1 VCAAALPASLGRCE
15 SWVVQNKNTF
25 LLLIFT
31 LSVVSWFCFFTGSA
45 LCQEGP
51 SGAGV
56 TQPDLVSLQRGAEQG
71 DAKAAYLLGRSYMGK
86 GVAQN
91 NAEAAKWFRQSA
103 AQVFPDAEFALA
115 YLYEHGE
122 GVRRDFKRASWYYG
136 AAAKQGHVL
145 AQNNL
150 GAMYEHGEG
159 LKKNIDEAK
168 HWYQSAAAHGNVV
181 AECNLASLYF
191 RQRDFPQALTW
202 FRTAAHSSDPTA
214 QENLAWMYYTGTGTA
229 RDYSEAAKWV
239 RLAAEQSIPRAQLD
253 LAYLYEQGKGV
264 PLDHVA
270 AYEWY
275 KAACAGGEKRAAARL
290 KSLAEVMTPEQ
301 ISKAEIA
308 AAQITKSGH
317 MAHPET
323 TEPIGSSFVDSR

>member
-1 VCAAALPASLGRCE
+1 M
-15 SWVVQNKNTF
+15 QNVNTS
-25 LLLIFT
+25 LLLT

-45 LCQEGP
+45 WSQEGP
-51 SGAGV
+51 SGAGIR
-56 TQPDLVSLQRGAEQG
+56 QPDPVSLQRRAEQG
-71 DAKAAYLLGRSYMGK
+71 DAKAAYLLGRFYMMGK

-122 GVRRDFKRASWYYG
+122 GVRRDYKRALWYYG
-136 AAAKQGHVL
+136 GAAKQGHLL

-150 GAMYEHGEG
+150 ASLYEHGQG
-159 LKKNIDEAK
+159 VKKNIDEAE
-168 HWYQSAAAHGNVV
+168 HWYQSAADHGNVV

-191 RQRDFPQALTW
+191 RQRDFPQALIW
-202 FRTAAHSSDPTA
+202 FRVAAHSSDPTA
-214 QENLAWMYYTGTGTA
+214 QEDLAWMHYTGTGTA

-239 RLAAEQSIPRAQLD
+239 RLAAEQSNPRAQLD

-264 PLDHVA
+264 PLDPVA

-275 KAACAGGEKRAAARL
+275 KAASAGGEKRAAARL
-290 KSLAEVMTPEQ
+290 KSLTQVMTPEQ
-301 ISKAEIA
+301 ISKADVA
-308 AAQITKSGH
+308 AAQMTKSRH
-317 MAHPET
+317 TVHPET